1 MPSSKPISKIL
12 VFKGVPEVYD
22 DLYLA
27 EERAETLVERDQ
39 LDYTVMAVPEDSVT
53 EKSLVFRY
61 VGVQCMT
68 LQEARKQEGE

>member
-1 MPSSKPISKIL
+1 MNRRKLRVKPYDSLIVMGAVGWQRQRS
-12 VFKGVPEVYD
+12 VP
-22 DLYLA
+22 L
-27 EERAETLVERDQ
+27 LVERDQ